1 MRRFARGPYYEYM
14 SVTNRKQGRRRI
26 TPIFKS
32 VGSES
37 VGSSPGTPIYIGDRE
52 PAEATYSLIQYN
64 QTTASVVTP
73 ESLEETILMQDPD
86 MINWI
91 NVNGFARQEDYRRLC
106 GYLKLDPLT
115 AEDIVNTKHRPK
127 VEDFGHYLLVIAK
140 MITVRDLGTVEY
152 EQISVILTENAIVT
166 FQETPGTF
174 LDPVRERIKG
184 TGRLRRAGT
193 DYLLYAI
200 LDVIVDNYFTV
211 LERLGTQL
219 ETFEE
224 ESVSARDSRQFM
236 RGMQNLKSELNHLR
250 RILWPVRDSIS
261 ALLHAET
268 PLLGEALEPFLRDL
282 HENAIQII
290 EVLDNYRE
298 TASGIQDVFLS
309 SLSTRMNEVMKVL
322 TIISTIFI
330 PLTFIAGVY
339 GMNFVHMPEIGA
351 PWGYPAALAGMGVV
365 AGALIVF
372 FKRKK
377 WL

>member
-1 MRRFARGPYYEYM
+1 M
-14 SVTNRKQGRRRI
+14 SVTNRKQGQRRI

-32 VGSES
+32 VGAGN
-37 VGSSPGTPIYIGDRE
+37 VGASPGTPVYIGDRE

-64 QTTASVVTP
+64 QTAASVVTP
-73 ESLEETILMQDPD
+73 DSLEETILMQDPD

-91 NVNGFARQEDYRRLC
+91 NVNGFAKQENYRRLC
-106 GYLKLDPLT
+106 GYLKLDALT
-115 AEDIVNTKHRPK
+115 AEDIMNTKHRPK
-127 VEDFGHYLLVIAK
+127 IEDFGHYILVIAK
-140 MITVRDLGTVEY
+140 MISMRESGTVEY
-152 EQISVILTENAIVT
+152 EQISVILTESTIVT
-166 FQETPGTF
+166 FQETPGKF
-174 LDPVRERIKG
+174 LDPVRERVKG
-184 TGRLRRAGT
+184 AGRIRKAGT

-200 LDVIVDNYFTV
+200 LDVIVDNYFAV
-211 LERLGTQL
+211 LERLGSQL

-224 ESVSARDSRQFM
+224 ESVSASDSRLFM

-250 RILWPVRDSIS
+250 RILWPVRDSIN

-268 PLLGEALEPFLRDL
+268 PLLGDSLEPFLRDL

-309 SLSTRMNEVMKVL
+309 TLSMRMNEVMKVL

-339 GMNFVHMPEIGA
+339 GMNFVHMPEIRS
-351 PWGYPAALAGMGVV
+351 PWGYPAALAGMGAV
-365 AGALIVF
+365 AFALIAF